1 MIKTVVNKFN
11 HGDVVTLKND
21 LATIKQL
28 KKWDGYCPE
37 IMDLIG
43 EEHKILGK
51 DMNDN
56 YEDECYD
63 VTNDYCYPE
72 WALTL
77 VKKAPKTEL
86 EVTITSKTGDEHT
99 FSFVGGITYA
109 TLDCGEEFYLKD
121 IVELGEMAK
130 KYLSTVKSK
139 KPLSKK
145 APAKKRAK
153 R

>member
-1 MIKTVVNKFN
+1 MIKTVANKFN
-11 HGDVVTLKND
+11 HGDVITLKSD

-37 IMDLIG
+37 IMSLIG

-51 DMNDN
+51 DNGN
-56 YEDECYD
+56 TYKDECYD
-63 VTNDYCYPE
+63 ITNDYCYPE

-86 EVTITSKTGDEHT
+86 EITITSKDGDEYT
-99 FSFVGGITYA
+99 FSFVDDKAYA
-109 TLDCGEEFYLKD
+109 ILECGEEFYLKD

>member
-21 LATIKQL
+21 LSTIKKL
-28 KKWDGYCPE
+28 KKHDCYCPE
-37 IMDLIG
+37 IMGLIG
-43 EEHKILGK
+43 EEHKILGR
-51 DMNDN
+51 DSHN
-56 YEDECYD
+56 YEGECYD
-63 VTNDYCYPE
+63 ISNDYCYPE

-86 EVTITSKTGDEHT
+86 EITITSKDGDEYT
-99 FSFVGGITYA
+99 FSFVDGKAYA
-109 TLDCGEEFYLKD
+109 TLECGEEFYLKD

>member
-1 MIKTVVNKFN
+1 MIKTVANKFN
-11 HGDVVTLKND
+11 SGDVVTLKND
-21 LATIKQL
+21 LDIIKKL
-28 KKWDGYCPE
+28 KKWEGYCPE
-37 IMDLIG
+37 LISLIG
-43 EEHKILGK
+43 EEHKILDK
-51 DMNDN
+51 DKEN
-56 YEDECYD
+56 YEGECYD
-63 VTNDYCYPE
+63 ITNDYCYPE

-99 FSFVGGITYA
+99 FSFVDGITYA
-109 TLDCGEEFYLKD
+109 ILDCGEEFYLKD

-130 KYLSTVKSK
+130 KYLATVKSK